1 MGSKSKKRS
10 KDLMKKM
17 LNEEAYGSQGPVS
30 EQEFL
35 HKRVM
40 HAINSDSVKTKKRF
54 ATYLKNVLSLK
65 NGVERRRFSAPLGLS
80 PPLT

>member
-35 HKRVM
+35 HKYR
-40 HAINSDSVKTKKRF
+40 DSTTKS
-54 ATYLKNVLSLK
+54 KNYPNAAEYQDSTSK
-65 NGVERRRFSAPLGLS
+65 NICLELY
-80 PPLT
+80 